1 VKRRLTLF
9 WFYTYDYG
17 YMTNITA
24 NAANLT
30 DILILSNGPGELT
43 TWVYPFLQALM
54 KLAAKTA
61 NFNMR
66 ISIALSPCQNA
77 SGQEAQLAQSF
88 PLVERVL
95 PEAQFFDF
103 LLWGR
108 TPAWQWSK
116 QGIVVF
122 LGGDQFFAV
131 AIAKRLGYKT
141 VIYAE
146 WEARWAGWV
155 DCWAVRNQAI
165 AAKIPVQFRAKAEV
179 IGDLMVDAAQPQN
192 SEQHLEQ
199 MDQAGDRTESRPLI
213 CPLICF
219 MPGSK
224 GHKLRIGVPLVV
236 AISDI
241 LQQLRPEIQFAIALA
256 PTTSPQAL
264 AAYAQNPFP
273 TDDSQGAT
281 ASLVGEQLVT
291 CKGTV
296 IDIHREFP
304 AYALIQR
311 SQLCVTTVG
320 ANTAELASLNQPMI
334 VLLPTNYSDM
344 KIGWDGLVGL
354 LATAPIL
361 GKLLSNTI
369 NSILIS
375 QIQRRGQLLS
385 WPNIWAKEAIVPEML
400 GVLTPTQV
408 VEQILYYLD
417 RPDELVKMRDRLKT
431 VCGEAGAATK
441 LAEVVQRMALN

>member
-1 VKRRLTLF
+1 
-9 WFYTYDYG
+9 
-17 YMTNITA
+17 MTNPPP
-24 NAANLT
+24 NAAGDAASLI

-43 TWVYPFLQALM
+43 TWVYPFLQALSN
-54 KLAAKTA
+54 LSAKTVKPS
-61 NFNMR
+61 MR

-77 SGQEAQLAQSF
+77 SGQETQLAQGF

-95 PEAQFFDF
+95 PQERFFDF
-103 LLWGR
+103 LLWGK

-165 AAKIPVQFRAKAEV
+165 AAKIPAQFRAKAQV
-179 IGDLMVDAAQPQN
+179 IGDLMVDVAKPQAA
-192 SEQHLEQ
+192 ELL
-199 MDQAGDRTESRPLI
+199 GDRSAAHQ
-213 CPLICF
+213 LICF
-219 MPGSK
+219 LPGSK

-236 AISDI
+236 AIADI
-241 LQQLRPEIQFAIALA
+241 LHQLRPETKFAIALA
-256 PTTSPQAL
+256 PTTSPEAL

-273 TDDSQGAT
+273 TDDSQDAT
-281 ASLVGEQLVT
+281 ASLAGEQLLT
-291 CKGTV
+291 RKGTI
-296 IDIHREFP
+296 IDIYRKFP
-304 AYALIQR
+304 AHSLIQR

-344 KIGWDGLVGL
+344 KIGWDGIVGL

-361 GKLLSNTI
+361 GKFLSNTI

-385 WPNIWAKEAIVPEML
+385 WPNIWAKEAIVPELL

-408 VEQILYYLD
+408 VEQILFYLD
-417 RPDELVKMRDRLKT
+417 HPEELTEMRDRLKK

-441 LAEVVQRMALN
+441 LAQIVLAELSQ

>member
-1 VKRRLTLF
+1 
-9 WFYTYDYG
+9 
-17 YMTNITA
+17 MTNPTLKA
-24 NAANLT
+24 AGDAANLT

-43 TWVYPFLQALM
+43 TWVYPFLQALV
-54 KLAAKTA
+54 KLTTELATETAKPC
-61 NFNMR
+61 MR

-77 SGQEAQLAQSF
+77 SGQEVQLAQSF
-88 PLVERVL
+88 PLVDRVL

-116 QGIVVF
+116 RGVVVF

-146 WEARWAGWV
+146 WEARWLRWA

-165 AAKIPVQFRAKAEV
+165 AAKIPAQFRDKAEV
-179 IGDLMVDAAQPQN
+179 IGDLMMDAAQPQD
-192 SEQHLEQ
+192 SQQ
-199 MDQAGDRTESRPLI
+199 YWQQRGDRADSRPLI
-213 CPLICF
+213 CFL
-219 MPGSK
+219 PGSK

-236 AISDI
+236 AIADI

-256 PTTSPQAL
+256 PTTSPEAL

-281 ASLVGEQLVT
+281 ASLAGEQLLT
-291 CKGTV
+291 RKGTI
-296 IDIHREFP
+296 IDIYREFP
-304 AYALIQR
+304 AHALIQR

-320 ANTAELASLNQPMI
+320 ANTAELAALHQPMI

-344 KIGWDGLVGL
+344 KVGWDGLVGL

-375 QIQRRGQLLS
+375 QIQRRGQLLA
-385 WPNIWAKEAIVPEML
+385 WPNIWAKAAIVPELL

-408 VEQILYYLD
+408 AEQILYYLD

-441 LAEVVQRMALN
+441 LAQIVLQRLAPTEDADLKMPKDV